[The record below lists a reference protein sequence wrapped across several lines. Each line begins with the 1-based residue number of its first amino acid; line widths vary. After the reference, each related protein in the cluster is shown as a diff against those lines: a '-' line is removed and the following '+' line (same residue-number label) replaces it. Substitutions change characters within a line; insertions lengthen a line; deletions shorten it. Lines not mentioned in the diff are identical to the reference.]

1 MPNIISAPIYYSME
15 KIAITE
21 NALKTSGGDVFKA
34 LEIASKEIYKQKIQ
48 EVAAALHMHA
58 PRMVMDTVIHGMN
71 LVENENVNNKKEF
84 LIDVLRT
91 VLHNTQD
98 WEMIDQVIDGL
109 SYASKGL
116 MKINK
121 KKRIFYCP
129 CITDR

>member
-1 MPNIISAPIYYSME
+1 ME

-34 LEIASKEIYKQKIQ
+34 LEIASKEIYKKKVQD
-48 EVAAALHMHA
+48 VAATLHVHA

-71 LVENENVNNKKEF
+71 LVEHENVNNKKEF
-84 LIDVLRT
+84 LMDVLRS
-91 VLHNTQD
+91 VLHDQD
-98 WEMIDQVIDGL
+98 WDMIDQVIDGL

-121 KKRIFYCP
+121 KKKKFYWP
-129 CITDR
+129 CITVR